1 MTEGQL
7 RGVAVLVTRPATQ
20 AGELVQAIEAAGG
33 STVLFPVIRIEAC
46 NAEVIREEMQRLPDP
61 DIVIFIS
68 RNAVE
73 YGLAYHARG
82 SARIAAIGP
91 ATRNAIER
99 AGYVVDIA
107 AVEGFD
113 SEQLLATKEL
123 HDVAGKTIRIV
134 RGSAGRDL
142 LADELAARGARVDYL
157 PVYER
162 SPATH
167 SAAEIAQ
174 LLDTWQA
181 GGVRIVTMMSVESFD
196 NLWSILPVEGR
207 QLLQCTPLV
216 TPSRRV
222 IQAVNDKIP
231 GSSATLAAGPQ
242 AADMLRA
249 LVAATA
255 PGTRH
260 ET

>member
-1 MTEGQL
+1 MTERPL

-20 AGELVQAIEAAGG
+20 AAELVQAIEAAGG
-33 STVLFPVIRIEAC
+33 SAILFPVIRIEVRP
-46 NAEVIREEMQRLPDP
+46 AEAIRDEMQRLPNP

-68 RNAVE
+68 RNAVQH
-73 YGLAYHARG
+73 GLAYHAPG
-82 SARIAAIGP
+82 AARIAAIGP
-91 ATRNAIER
+91 STRNAIEQ
-99 AGYVVDIA
+99 AGYAVDIA
-107 AVEGFD
+107 AVDGFD
-113 SEQLLATKEL
+113 SEQLLATAEL
-123 HDVAGKTIRIV
+123 QEVAGKSVRIV

-142 LADELAARGARVDYL
+142 LATELALRGARVDYL
-157 PVYER
+157 SVYER
-162 SPATH
+162 LAVTH
-167 SAAEIAQ
+167 SAAEM
-174 LLDTWQA
+174 LHLRDLWQA
-181 GGVRIVTMMSVESFD
+181 GGIHRVTIMSVESFN

-231 GSSATLAAGPQ
+231 GSPATLAAGPQ

-249 LVAATA
+249 LIAATA

-260 ET
+260 EA

>member
-1 MTEGQL
+1 MTERPL
-7 RGVAVLVTRPATQ
+7 RDNAVLVTRPATQ
-20 AGELVQAIEAAGG
+20 AAELVHAIEEAGG
-33 STVLFPVIRIEAC
+33 STILFPVIRIEARK
-46 NAEVIREEMQRLPDP
+46 AEAIREEIERLPNP

-73 YGLAYHARG
+73 HGLACHARG

-91 ATRNAIER
+91 ATKNAIEQ
-99 AGYVVDIA
+99 AGYTVDIT
-107 AVEGFD
+107 AVDGFD
-113 SEQLLATKEL
+113 SEHLLATADLNE
-123 HDVAGKTIRIV
+123 VAGKTIRIV

-142 LADELAARGARVDYL
+142 LADELALRGARVDYL
-157 PVYER
+157 SVYQR
-162 SPATH
+162 LAATH
-167 SAAEIAQ
+167 SADELAR
-174 LLDTWQA
+174 LRDTWQA
-181 GGVRIVTMMSVESFD
+181 GGVHIVTIMSVESFN

-207 QLLQCTPLV
+207 QLLQYTPLV

-231 GSSATLAAGPQ
+231 GSPAFLAAGPQ

-249 LVAATA
+249 LIAATA

-260 ET
+260 EA

>member
-1 MTEGQL
+1 MTERPL
-7 RGVAVLVTRPATQ
+7 RGVAVLVTRPETQ
-20 AGELVQAIEAAGG
+20 AAELVQAIEAAGG
-33 STVLFPVIRIEAC
+33 SAILFPVIRIEARQ
-46 NAEVIREEMQRLPDP
+46 AEAIREEIQRLPDP

-73 YGLAYHARG
+73 HGLACHAPG

-91 ATRNAIER
+91 STRNAIEQ
-99 AGYVVDIA
+99 AGYTVDIA
-107 AVEGFD
+107 ALDGFD
-113 SEQLLATKEL
+113 SEHLLATTEMNE
-123 HDVAGKTIRIV
+123 VAGKTIRIV

-142 LADELAARGARVDYL
+142 LADELALRGARVDYL
-157 PVYER
+157 SVYKR
-162 SPATH
+162 LRARHTT
-167 SAAEIAQ
+167 AEVAR
-174 LLDTWQA
+174 LRDTWQA
-181 GGVRIVTMMSVESFD
+181 GGVHMVTLMSVESFN

-207 QLLQCTPLV
+207 QLLQYTPLV

-231 GSSATLAAGPQ
+231 GSPATLAAGPQ

-249 LVAATA
+249 LIAATA

-260 ET
+260 EA